1 MKIPND
7 LEQYSQRLIDFC
19 DSLSASAYVNFHRL
33 FLMRVVKSNP
43 NKMMLD
49 MYVVRLQSLLVG
61 SRKNVAGVRKIT
73 TYKPFDMP
81 SDEELDMINLL
92 NRILNKK

>member
-43 NKMMLD
+43 NSDQQPIIDYYLKVAD
-49 MYVVRLQSLLVG
+49 ESERLEPKLQDFH
-61 SRKNVAGVRKIT
+61 IT
-73 TYKPFDMP
+73 TYKPFVFY
-81 SDEELDMINLL
+81 
-92 NRILNKK
+92 

>member
-19 DSLSASAYVNFHRL
+19 ESLSASAYVNFHRL

-49 MYVVRLQSLLVG
+49 MYVV
-61 SRKNVAGVRKIT
+61 
-73 TYKPFDMP
+73 
-81 SDEELDMINLL
+81 
-92 NRILNKK
+92 NKK

>member
-7 LEQYSQRLIDFC
+7 LEQYSQRLIDFY

-33 FLMRVVKSNP
+33 FLMRVVKLNP

-49 MYVVRLQSLLVG
+49 MYVVWLQSLLVG
-61 SRKNVAGVRKIT
+61 SRKNVAGVRKNT
-73 TYKPFDMP
+73 DVAANTGA
-81 SDEELDMINLL
+81 STNLTSL
-92 NRILNKK
+92 SICLQTKS

>member
-49 MYVVRLQSLLVG
+49 MYVVWLQSLLVG
-61 SRKNVAGVRKIT
+61 SRKNVAGVRKNT
-73 TYKPFDMP
+73 DVAANTGA
-81 SDEELDMINLL
+81 STNLTSL
-92 NRILNKK
+92 SICLQTKS